1 MGMAPLCFENSTA
14 SIINDIVCRAATEA
28 DGRMDC
34 RILAQMG
41 GHVAIYR
48 WPNASCSCQIRTSTS
63 QRAPAVITANI
74 CLPLGIGN
82 GTTVHAIRI
91 LFPET
96 MTFTPIEVSMAG
108 GCIIVQLASYMLR
121 FIVLQ
126 VRDGQG
132 PSHQIP
138 GPTGGHFPY
147 MLPQTQALSVTLS
160 NRRFTIMSVAF
171 ASSSGAA

>member
-1 MGMAPLCFENSTA
+1 MQYWYEG
-14 SIINDIVCRAATEA
+14 
-28 DGRMDC
+28 
-34 RILAQMG
+34 
-41 GHVAIYR
+41 
-48 WPNASCSCQIRTSTS
+48 
-63 QRAPAVITANI
+63 APAVITANI

-82 GTTVHAIRI
+82 GTTVHAIQI
-91 LFPET
+91 LFPAT
-96 MTFTPIEVSMAG
+96 VTFTPIEVSMAG

-138 GPTGGHFPY
+138 GPTGGQFPY

>member
-1 MGMAPLCFENSTA
+1 
-14 SIINDIVCRAATEA
+14 
-28 DGRMDC
+28 
-34 RILAQMG
+34 
-41 GHVAIYR
+41 
-48 WPNASCSCQIRTSTS
+48 
-63 QRAPAVITANI
+63 
-74 CLPLGIGN
+74 
-82 GTTVHAIRI
+82 
-91 LFPET
+91 
-96 MTFTPIEVSMAG
+96 MAG
-108 GCIIVQLASYMLR
+108 GCIIVQLASYMLK